1 MVSTSIT
8 APMFEAAIARA
19 TDHSVAPAA
28 LERRAHKRYNI
39 TLLGRFMR
47 PNKQEYPC
55 KIRDISVSGL
65 AVTSPV
71 DVEIGERI
79 VAYFDHLGGLEGHVV
94 RAFDC
99 GFAIALKATQHKREK
114 LANQLEFF
122 SGRTNASEPPARRH
136 DRFAIQEQS
145 TTLRLDEGI
154 AVQVRVMDVSI
165 SGASVETEAR
175 PPLGAEVVLGKL
187 RARVVRHHNAGLGL
201 EFIDIQNPDA
211 LRRYFG

>member
-8 APMFEAAIARA
+8 APTYEAAIARV
-19 TDHSVAPAA
+19 TEHSVASAP

-55 KIRDISVSGL
+55 RILNISVSGV
-65 AVTSPV
+65 AFTSQV
-71 DVEIGERI
+71 DVEVGERI

-94 RAFDC
+94 RTFDG
-99 GFAIALKATQHKREK
+99 GFAIELKATQHKREK

-122 SGRTNASEPPARRH
+122 SGRSSAAEPPARRH

-154 AVQVRVMDVSI
+154 AVQVRVIDVSI

-187 RARVVRHHNAGLGL
+187 RARVVRHHNMGLGL